1 MQWAAVR
8 LVSFGRI
15 PIRDTETSDEKGRNL
30 PFRRLNMF
38 LTRIRKNSTFKS
50 LEKEWYNTSMPL
62 PLEEYIEQTFFFETF
77 RSRIEEGYS
86 TQEFLTAI
94 RSELLATVQLPRA
107 IEFLLT
113 DMKHTGLL
121 APAMRHIVH
130 YFTPFQ
136 TFVIAES
143 EREESR
149 FDFRIALEILA
160 REAKYRS
167 ETPPIQ
173 GLFFYQF
180 ETICRNRLGYDR
192 GLEMLIHND
201 VYDDDWKEWLTILRR
216 QIGLVD
222 LAEMI
227 FYRSDFYQMK
237 NTEANVVPLFGEREG
252 RIAFACRQRD
262 PVFLFSALSRHL
274 GYPSVPRLQ
283 RRTDEE
289 NLVPL
294 LQRRVEQLEN
304 RLQLLE
310 EELRGGVNLN
320 RFVLGNEKN
329 EPQT

>member
-1 MQWAAVR
+1 MM
-8 LVSFGRI
+8 
-15 PIRDTETSDEKGRNL
+15 L
-30 PFRRLNMF
+30 P
-38 LTRIRKNSTFKS
+38 
-50 LEKEWYNTSMPL
+50 P
-62 PLEEYIEQTFFFETF
+62 EEYIEQAFFFENF

-86 TQEFLTAI
+86 AQEFLSAI
-94 RSELLATVQLPRA
+94 RSELLATVQLPMA
-107 IEFLLT
+107 AEFLLT

-121 APAMRHIVH
+121 SSAMQRITH

-136 TFVIAES
+136 AFVIAES

-192 GLEMLIHND
+192 GLETLILD
-201 VYDDDWKEWLTILRR
+201 SAYTEDWKEWLTILRK

-227 FYRSDFYQMK
+227 FYRSEFYK
-237 NTEANVVPLFGEREG
+237 TKRAEADVVSLFGEREG
-252 RIAFACRQRD
+252 RIAFASRHRD

-274 GYPSVPRLQ
+274 GYPNVPRQ
-283 RRTDEE
+283 KRATEEE
-289 NLVPL
+289 NLVPM
-294 LQRRVEQLEN
+294 LQRRIEHLEN

-310 EELRGGVNLN
+310 EELRSGVNLN
-320 RFVLGNEKN
+320 RFYVQKPGGETS
-329 EPQT
+329 ES

>member
-1 MQWAAVR
+1 M
-8 LVSFGRI
+8 
-15 PIRDTETSDEKGRNL
+15 T
-30 PFRRLNMF
+30 
-38 LTRIRKNSTFKS
+38 
-50 LEKEWYNTSMPL
+50 L
-62 PLEEYIEQTFFFETF
+62 PLEEYIEQAFFFENF

-86 TQEFLTAI
+86 AQEFLSAI
-94 RSELLATVQLPRA
+94 RSELLTTVQLPMA
-107 IEFLLT
+107 IEFLST
-113 DMKHTGLL
+113 DLKHTGLL
-121 APAMRHIVH
+121 SSAMRRIMH

-143 EREESR
+143 EREDSR
-149 FDFRIALEILA
+149 FDFRVALEILA

-192 GLEMLIHND
+192 GLETLIQDGAYDND
-201 VYDDDWKEWLTILRR
+201 WQEWLSILRK

-227 FYRSDFYQMK
+227 FYRSDFYK
-237 NTEANVVPLFGEREG
+237 VNNAESDVVPLFGEREG
-252 RIAFACRQRD
+252 RIAFASRQRD

-274 GYPSVPRLQ
+274 GYPSVPRPQ
-283 RRTDEE
+283 RASEEE

-294 LQRRVEQLEN
+294 LQRRIEHLEN

-320 RFVLGNEKN
+320 RFYVQKN
-329 EPQT
+329 SGKPP

>member
-1 MQWAAVR
+1 
-8 LVSFGRI
+8 
-15 PIRDTETSDEKGRNL
+15 
-30 PFRRLNMF
+30 
-38 LTRIRKNSTFKS
+38 
-50 LEKEWYNTSMPL
+50 MPL
-62 PLEEYIEQTFFFETF
+62 PLEEYIEQAFLFETF

-94 RSELLATVQLPRA
+94 RSELLTTVQLPMA
-107 IEFLLT
+107 VGFLLT
-113 DMKHTGLL
+113 DLKHTGMLSS
-121 APAMRHIVH
+121 AMRQIAH

-167 ETPPIQ
+167 ESPPIQ

-192 GLEMLIHND
+192 GLEALMQDDAYN
-201 VYDDDWKEWLTILRR
+201 DDWKEWLTILRK

-222 LAEMI
+222 FSEMI
-227 FYRSDFYQMK
+227 FYRSGFYSIQ
-237 NTEANVVPLFGEREG
+237 NTDATVTPLFGEREG
-252 RIAFACRQRD
+252 RIAFASRHRD

-274 GYPSVPRLQ
+274 GYPSVPRPQRVTEEENLLPVLQ
-283 RRTDEE
+283 RRIEH
-289 NLVPL
+289 
-294 LQRRVEQLEN
+294 LEN
-304 RLQLLE
+304 RLQLME

-320 RFVLGNEKN
+320 KFFVKEGKN
-329 EPQT
+329 

>member
-1 MQWAAVR
+1 M
-8 LVSFGRI
+8 
-15 PIRDTETSDEKGRNL
+15 TL
-30 PFRRLNMF
+30 PQ
-38 LTRIRKNSTFKS
+38 
-50 LEKEWYNTSMPL
+50 
-62 PLEEYIEQTFFFETF
+62 EEYIEQAFFFETF
-77 RSRIEEGYS
+77 RSRIAEGYS

-94 RSELLATVQLPRA
+94 RSELLATVRLPMA
-107 IEFLLT
+107 IDFLLT
-113 DMKHTGLL
+113 DLKHTGFLS
-121 APAMRHIVH
+121 AAMRRLVH

-136 TFVIAES
+136 TFVVAES

-167 ETPPIQ
+167 ESPPIQ

-192 GLEMLIHND
+192 GLETLIQDD
-201 VYDDDWKEWLTILRR
+201 VYNADWKEWLTILRR

-227 FYRSDFYQMK
+227 FYRSEFYRTK
-237 NTEANVVPLFGEREG
+237 NEEADVVSLFGEREG
-252 RIAFACRQRD
+252 RIAFASRRRD

-274 GYPSVPRLQ
+274 GYPSVPRPVRLAE
-283 RRTDEE
+283 EE

-294 LQRRVEQLEN
+294 LQRRIEHLEN

-320 RFVLGNEKN
+320 RYFVSKTNGQETP
-329 EPQT
+329 EPQS

>member
-1 MQWAAVR
+1 
-8 LVSFGRI
+8 
-15 PIRDTETSDEKGRNL
+15 
-30 PFRRLNMF
+30 
-38 LTRIRKNSTFKS
+38 
-50 LEKEWYNTSMPL
+50 MPL

-94 RSELLATVQLPRA
+94 RSELITTVQLPMA
-107 IEFLLT
+107 IDFLLT
-113 DMKHTGLL
+113 DMRHTGILSS
-121 APAMRHIVH
+121 AMRQIAH

-136 TFVIAES
+136 AFVIAES
-143 EREESR
+143 ERETSR

-167 ETPPIQ
+167 ESPPIQ

-192 GLEMLIHND
+192 GLETLFHDD
-201 VYDDDWKEWLTILRR
+201 VYNDDWKEWLSILRK

-227 FYRSDFYQMK
+227 FYRSEFYQMQHYHIK
-237 NTEANVVPLFGEREG
+237 KIEADVTPLFGEREG
-252 RIAFACRQRD
+252 RIAFAARKRD

-274 GYPSVPRLQ
+274 GYPTVPRQKRLVE
-283 RRTDEE
+283 EE

-294 LQRRVEQLEN
+294 LQRRIEHLEN

-320 RFVLGNEKN
+320 RFYAANPDKLTESR
-329 EPQT
+329 

>member
-1 MQWAAVR
+1 
-8 LVSFGRI
+8 
-15 PIRDTETSDEKGRNL
+15 
-30 PFRRLNMF
+30 
-38 LTRIRKNSTFKS
+38 
-50 LEKEWYNTSMPL
+50 MPL
-62 PLEEYIEQTFFFETF
+62 PLEEYVEQAFFFETF

-86 TQEFLTAI
+86 AQELLTAI
-94 RSELLATVQLPRA
+94 RSELLTTVQLPMA

-113 DMKHTGLL
+113 DLKHTGLL
-121 APAMRHIVH
+121 SSAMRRIAH

-167 ETPPIQ
+167 GAPLIQ

-192 GLEMLIHND
+192 GLEMLCQDDAYN
-201 VYDDDWKEWLTILRR
+201 DDWKEWLSILRK

-227 FYRSDFYQMK
+227 FYRSEFYK
-237 NTEANVVPLFGEREG
+237 TKREEASVVPLFGEREG
-252 RIAFACRQRD
+252 RIAFACRYRD

-274 GYPSVPRLQ
+274 GYPGVPHLKRVMA
-283 RRTDEE
+283 EE
-289 NLVPL
+289 NPIPL
-294 LQRRVEQLEN
+294 LLRRIEHLES
-304 RLQLLE
+304 RLQLME

-320 RFVLGNEKN
+320 RYVVGGNGS
-329 EPQT
+329 

>member
-1 MQWAAVR
+1 M
-8 LVSFGRI
+8 
-15 PIRDTETSDEKGRNL
+15 T
-30 PFRRLNMF
+30 
-38 LTRIRKNSTFKS
+38 
-50 LEKEWYNTSMPL
+50 L
-62 PLEEYIEQTFFFETF
+62 PLEEYIEQAFLFENF

-86 TQEFLTAI
+86 AQEFLTAI
-94 RSELLATVQLPRA
+94 RSELLATVQLPMA

-113 DMKHTGLL
+113 DLKHTGLL
-121 APAMRHIVH
+121 SSAMRRITH

-136 TFVIAES
+136 AFVIAES

-180 ETICRNRLGYDR
+180 ETLCRNRLGYDR
-192 GLEMLIHND
+192 GLETLIQDTAYN
-201 VYDDDWKEWLTILRR
+201 DDWKEWLTILRR

-227 FYRSDFYQMK
+227 FYRSEFYKTK
-237 NTEANVVPLFGEREG
+237 NTESDVVSLFGEREG
-252 RIAFACRQRD
+252 RIAFASRKRD

-274 GYPSVPRLQ
+274 GYPSVPRQQ
-283 RRTDEE
+283 RASEEE

-294 LQRRVEQLEN
+294 LQRRVEHLEN

-310 EELRGGVNLN
+310 EELRGGVNLK
-320 RFVLGNEKN
+320 RFYAQKTADRSQEI
-329 EPQT
+329 PS

>member
-1 MQWAAVR
+1 M
-8 LVSFGRI
+8 
-15 PIRDTETSDEKGRNL
+15 T
-30 PFRRLNMF
+30 
-38 LTRIRKNSTFKS
+38 
-50 LEKEWYNTSMPL
+50 L
-62 PLEEYIEQTFFFETF
+62 PLEEYIEQAFFFENF

-86 TQEFLTAI
+86 AQEFLSAI
-94 RSELLATVQLPRA
+94 RSELLATVQLPMA
-107 IEFLLT
+107 IGFLLT
-113 DMKHTGLL
+113 DLKHTGLL
-121 APAMRHIVH
+121 SSAMRRIAH

-180 ETICRNRLGYDR
+180 ETLCRNRLGYDR
-192 GLEMLIHND
+192 GLETLIQDSAYNG
-201 VYDDDWKEWLTILRR
+201 DWKEWLTILRK

-227 FYRSDFYQMK
+227 FYRSEFYK
-237 NTEANVVPLFGEREG
+237 TKGVESDVVSLFGEREG
-252 RIAFACRQRD
+252 RIAFATRQRD

-274 GYPSVPRLQ
+274 GYPSVPRQ
-283 RRTDEE
+283 KRATEEE

-294 LQRRVEQLEN
+294 LQRRIEHLEN

-320 RFVLGNEKN
+320 RFYISKSGGET
-329 EPQT
+329 ETQT